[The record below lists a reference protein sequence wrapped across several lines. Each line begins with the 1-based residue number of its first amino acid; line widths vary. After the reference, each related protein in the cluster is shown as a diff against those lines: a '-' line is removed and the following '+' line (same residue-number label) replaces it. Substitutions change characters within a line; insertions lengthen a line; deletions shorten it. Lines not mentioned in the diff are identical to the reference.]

1 MSTVSGRVRSCP
13 TCGGHPRTCHSC
25 NIRIEFGEPKAGD
38 AWTSQLWL
46 TKQEFDLLL
55 VAAAEYRE
63 INAECFHC
71 HHGPHGQYCTAQPPD
86 SCYCTNY
93 VPTGEEDPVPFLDWI
108 RPDCVEPDE
117 QAELRE
123 ARAARIAKAE
133 KQERATKRRQV
144 AA

>member
-1 MSTVSGRVRSCP
+1 MSVRTVSGRVRSCP

-25 NIRIEFGEPKAGD
+25 KIRIEFGEPKAGD

-55 VAAAEYRE
+55 VAAAEYEE
-63 INAECFHC
+63 IAEE
-71 HHGPHGQYCTAQPPD
+71 AQHV
-86 SCYCTNY
+86 SSAIS
-93 VPTGEEDPVPFLDWI
+93 FLDWI

-133 KQERATKRRQV
+133 KQERDTKRRQV